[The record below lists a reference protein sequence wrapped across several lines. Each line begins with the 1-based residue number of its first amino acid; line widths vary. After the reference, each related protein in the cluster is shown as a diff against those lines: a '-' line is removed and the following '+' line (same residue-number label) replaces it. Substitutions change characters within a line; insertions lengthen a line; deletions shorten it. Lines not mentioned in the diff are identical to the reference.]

1 MVSAEAEAISEEEE
15 RVGTGKQLQLTAEEQ
30 AQVEQAV
37 VAAERHT
44 NAEIVPM
51 VVARSGVYRDA
62 RHHVGLV
69 LALMVLTTLLTCDTL
84 WLPWGW
90 HASNAAWLILGTLL
104 AYGAGGWLGTMVPM
118 IRLFTSAERMQQK
131 VRLRAERAFAQHAV
145 SQTRER
151 TGVLIMVSLLERQI
165 YVLPDYPLF
174 QRIPAEQWSRVV
186 QMAVDRL
193 KTGEIVGGL
202 CQAIEA
208 CGALLQ
214 DVCPGRPHDNPNE
227 LPNRLLQEP

>member
-1 MVSAEAEAISEEEE
+1 M
-15 RVGTGKQLQLTAEEQ
+15 GTGKQLQLTAEEQ
-30 AQVEQAV
+30 AQVERAV

-62 RHHVGLV
+62 RYQAGSLFALV
-69 LALMVLTTLLTCDTL
+69 VLTVLLTGNTL
-84 WLPWGW
+84 WLPWDW
-90 HASNAAWLILGTLL
+90 HASNAAWLIQAALL
-104 AYGAGGWLGTMVPM
+104 AYGFGGWLGTLGPI
-118 IRLFTSAERMQQK
+118 IRLLTPTERMLEK
-131 VRLRAERAFAQHAV
+131 VRFRAERAFAQHAV

-165 YVLPDYPLF
+165 YVLPDQLLF
-174 QRIPAEQWSRVV
+174 QRIPVEEWARVV
-186 QMAVDRL
+186 QGAVDRL
-193 KTGEIVGGL
+193 KMGDLVGGL

>member
-1 MVSAEAEAISEEEE
+1 MEAGE
-15 RVGTGKQLQLTAEEQ
+15 RLQLTAEEQ
-30 AQVEQAV
+30 ERVERAV
-37 VAAERHT
+37 VAAERRT

-51 VVARSGVYRDA
+51 IVARSGVYRDA

-69 LALMVLTTLLTCDTL
+69 LALVVLIVLLTCDTL

-90 HASNAAWLILGTLL
+90 HASNAAWLILATLL
-104 AYGAGGWLGTMVPM
+104 AYGVGVWLGTVVPV
-118 IRLFTSAERMQQK
+118 IRLFTSVERMQQK

-165 YVLPDYPLF
+165 YVLPDHPLSK
-174 QRIPAEQWSRVV
+174 RIPAEQWSRVV

-193 KTGEIVGGL
+193 KAGDLVGGL

-214 DVCPGRPHDNPNE
+214 DICPGRPDDNPDE